1 MLWTTVPSSV
11 CETLLINRIGFEIM
25 ERLIFGEYEITEDL
39 VAPFLQVFQMKDHTG
54 IIADAVGGR
63 QLFGLFFQQIDIFKP
78 YRSGGV
84 LTDQRDHTGGLPLDG
99 DTVLC
104 NVKSQPGH
112 TL

>member
-1 MLWTTVPSSV
+1 
-11 CETLLINRIGFEIM
+11 M

-39 VAPFLQVFQMKDHTG
+39 VTPFLQVFQMKDHTG

-63 QLFGLFFQQIDIFKP
+63 QLFGIFFQQIDIFKP

-112 TL
+112 TLYC